1 MNLQLT
7 EQFPA
12 FCSRFEEAIGGG
24 REGGWRGRR
33 RGQRRRLERAEA
45 AGWESD
51 GEAGGELPSP
61 VKVGSQRWAPVE
73 PTEAH
78 SGRAAGG
85 GLLSRAEWGGR
96 RSSRL
101 VLRCGDGNCSAD
113 VGAAATG
120 GSSLTRVKKKLSL
133 CLVWIASFWSTT
145 WDLVWLVAGR
155 QI

>member
-1 MNLQLT
+1 LEGASEGT
-7 EQFPA
+7 E
-12 FCSRFEEAIGGG
+12 EEV
-24 REGGWRGRR
+24 
-33 RGQRRRLERAEA
+33 ERVEA
-45 AGWESD
+45 ARWESD
-51 GEAGGELPSP
+51 REAGGELPSP
-61 VKVGSQRWAPVE
+61 VKVGSRRWAPVE

-96 RSSRL
+96 RSSRP

-145 WDLVWLVAGR
+145 WDLAWLVVGR
-155 QI
+155 